1 MKLMKLTLGQKFRI
15 LRIQAGVSE
24 ADAAVL
30 LKTAVGTYQKI
41 EDDFIYP
48 TESMINKTAKLYGIT
63 YQQLLNIG
71 EEE

>member
-15 LRIQAGVSE
+15 LRTQAGVSE
-24 ADAAVL
+24 ADTAVL

-48 TESMINKTAKLYGIT
+48 TESMINKAAKLYGIT